1 MELDYSE
8 IHHGRTFRRAEQAES
23 MQDKHF
29 GEILTM
35 GLNKSTNGN
44 WEAPLPFKSDNLS
57 LQDNKGYYS
66 RSLPSLMR
74 RVLNEGKLK
83 EDLLA
88 FMKKTLDNGHA
99 SRVSVNQL
107 GIEKGKAW
115 HLPHFLVYHPRK
127 PIVKLWFSIKLIAR

>member
-99 SRVSVNQL
+99 SRVCVNQL
-107 GIEKGKAW
+107 GHRKGQSMAPSS
-115 HLPHFLVYHPRK
+115 LPRISSKKTYSQ
-127 PIVKLWFSIKLIAR
+127 IVV